1 MITYKKGII
10 LVVILAIGA
19 GLYNVCSVQK
29 LCSAPSVLF
38 GLNRSAISPT
48 PTPDSA
54 SQRTLSLVEDGRL
67 VLSSFSQ
74 LSFAPRSA
82 QATWSNDNKDFLKQT
97 ADYINA
103 DTDRLLTVTGYYL
116 SSEVSSTP
124 AGFTD
129 LGIARAAMIKDTLF
143 QLGVTADR
151 VILASSV
158 LDDVSLSKSANF
170 AIHVDKKNIPRTYTI
185 QK

>member
-1 MITYKKGII
+1 MSTYKKAII
-10 LVVILAIGA
+10 LIAILAICA
-19 GLYNVCSVQK
+19 RLYYVCSIQK
-29 LCSAPSVLF
+29 ACATPSALF
-38 GLNRSAISPT
+38 GLNQSTFSPT
-48 PTPDSA
+48 PTPHST

-67 VLSSFSQ
+67 VLSNFSQ
-74 LSFAPRSA
+74 LTFAPRSA
-82 QATWSNDNKDFLKQT
+82 RAAWSADNNDFLKQT
-97 ADYINA
+97 ANHLNA
-103 DTDRLLTVTGYYL
+103 DTRRSLTVTGYYL

-151 VILASSV
+151 VTLASSV
-158 LDDVSLSKSANF
+158 LDDVALTKTASF
-170 AIHVDKKNIPRTYTI
+170 TVHVDKTDIPRTYMM